1 MTLLALPAKTFSGT
15 FQRFAK
21 DFGAD
26 SPPPESLGAAS
37 QRKRQ

>member
-1 MTLLALPAKTFSGT
+1 MSPTLSAKIFSGT

-26 SPPPESLGAAS
+26 SPPPLGLGTAL
-37 QRKRQ
+37 